1 MFEVAAMKC
10 NGIFRYLILKLGYTL
25 WKENARDACF
35 LHLYI
40 IRKCTPLGLFCK
52 NSPLKVNQDPTIFT
66 KCGLGYAVLSFSFII
81 LFVFLVDIKR
91 STAVFQWG
99 LVVGK
104 GYN

>member
-1 MFEVAAMKC
+1 MFEVAAMEC

-66 KCGLGYAVLSFSFII
+66 
-81 LFVFLVDIKR
+81 
-91 STAVFQWG
+91 
-99 LVVGK
+99 
-104 GYN
+104 